1 MIISSVPHSNI
12 RAPACIFCVHRIPGD
27 FSKSWKHC
35 GSEQQGARWP
45 HVILFQV
52 KCQVYIFSGLQNEKK
67 KSCFLISISSCYCSL
82 RYKVYA
88 VDPFHN
94 LLNIFS
100 VSERKKKSYHSKRYN
115 CFIRNNYFLEIPV
128 EQLRH
133 GWWLLQFFIF
143 RCNWKP
149 AVMANYI
156 LVQNNFLQI
165 TVNAL
170 L

>member
-52 KCQVYIFSGLQNEKK
+52 KCQVYIFSGLQNKK
-67 KSCFLISISSCYCSL
+67 KKIFFNICKWLLLQLEIQGLCSWPL
-82 RYKVYA
+82 STTWNHKEHFTY
-88 VDPFHN
+88 N

-100 VSERKKKSYHSKRYN
+100 VSERKKKVIIQNGIIVLS
-115 CFIRNNYFLEIPV
+115 EIT
-128 EQLRH
+128 
-133 GWWLLQFFIF
+133 IF
-143 RCNWKP
+143 
-149 AVMANYI
+149 
-156 LVQNNFLQI
+156 
-165 TVNAL
+165 
-170 L
+170 

>member
-67 KSCFLISISSCYCSL
+67 KKLFFNIYKQLLLQLEIQGLCSW
-82 RYKVYA
+82 
-88 VDPFHN
+88 PFSTTWNHKEHFTYN

-100 VSERKKKSYHSKRYN
+100 VSERKKKVIIQNGIIVLS
-115 CFIRNNYFLEIPV
+115 EIT
-128 EQLRH
+128 
-133 GWWLLQFFIF
+133 IF
-143 RCNWKP
+143 
-149 AVMANYI
+149 
-156 LVQNNFLQI
+156 
-165 TVNAL
+165 
-170 L
+170 